1 MSVEA
6 LHECSLKVTCFSPE
20 PYVLSY
26 TGMTAGQARR
36 NLSQPEGTA
45 DCRTEST

>member
-26 TGMTAGQARR
+26 TGMTAVHAQRHVVAAVIDAA
-36 NLSQPEGTA
+36 SEGG
-45 DCRTEST
+45 EQ